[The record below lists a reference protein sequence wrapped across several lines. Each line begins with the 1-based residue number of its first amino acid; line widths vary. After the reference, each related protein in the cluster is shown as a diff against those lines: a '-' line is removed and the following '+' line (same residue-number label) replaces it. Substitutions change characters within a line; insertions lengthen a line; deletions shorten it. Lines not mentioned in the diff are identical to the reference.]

1 MTWMRGAARAR
12 EAVVPDWLAEI
23 ARLRRAPVPWADM
36 VRAGIATCGPLAVA
50 FAVGQRGPGE
60 LIAMGGL
67 LGTLVD
73 KGAPYAARVKRVGS
87 AAVFGGAAGLTIGSF
102 IHGRGWIAVVALVGV
117 AGVSALLSAIG
128 DIGSVTGLQLLIYTS
143 LGLGPLGALR
153 PWWHTA
159 LGFVLG
165 TVWALILTVPGW
177 LLSPSAAQ
185 QRSVAAVYRA
195 LASQLR
201 AAGTPGF
208 TEMRR
213 SVTAAFNAAYDTLLT
228 ARSAASGRDRQ
239 LTRLMALLNQGNLV
253 TEAAAA
259 LDREGNRPPQPVI
272 GIVDGVA
279 DAIRDGRGPV
289 ITSRPWGTSPG
300 ARALQ
305 EALAGVAHLISG
317 KVAAPAVSPAAKPL
331 LRDRAEAL
339 RDRVSGRFSRMF
351 ALRLMASIGVAGWL
365 SEVLAL
371 ARSYWVVL
379 TVAIVLKPDFG
390 SVFARAL
397 QRGIGTILGAVLG
410 AIILAVVP
418 YGPWLLIP
426 YGILAALLP
435 YGQSRN
441 HGLFATFLTPLVVVL
456 IDLLAPA
463 GWHLALDRL
472 LDTLL
477 GCAIVLLV
485 GYALWP
491 ESWQADLPGQ
501 FARAI
506 RDVCRYMEKALVTA
520 GASQRDNSTASAD
533 LASAATPETAPAA
546 GSGGAAEPKYL
557 AGTGLPPRSRLRRQ
571 AYRTL
576 SDLRAEF
583 QRTMSEPAA
592 ISRRAAAWWP
602 ALVGL
607 EEVLDEVTATTVAI
621 ACGAP
626 APSPGA
632 VRQLDATLGA
642 AASTVEDAAGR
653 SGVTE
658 LPSDE
663 PLKRVTEAVRSVL
676 TVLASGKPPA
686 LASS

>member
-1 MTWMRGAARAR
+1 MARA
-12 EAVVPDWLAEI
+12 
-23 ARLRRAPVPWADM
+23 
-36 VRAGIATCGPLAVA
+36 
-50 FAVGQRGPGE
+50 
-60 LIAMGGL
+60 
-67 LGTLVD
+67 
-73 KGAPYAARVKRVGS
+73 GS
-87 AAVFGGAAGLTIGSF
+87 
-102 IHGRGWIAVVALVGV
+102 
-117 AGVSALLSAIG
+117 
-128 DIGSVTGLQLLIYTS
+128 
-143 LGLGPLGALR
+143 
-153 PWWHTA
+153 
-159 LGFVLG
+159 
-165 TVWALILTVPGW
+165 PGW
-177 LLSPSAAQ
+177 
-185 QRSVAAVYRA
+185 
-195 LASQLR
+195 
-201 AAGTPGF
+201 GW
-208 TEMRR
+208 
-213 SVTAAFNAAYDTLLT
+213 
-228 ARSAASGRDRQ
+228 AASPGASRGRP
-239 LTRLMALLNQGNLV
+239 LTRLMALVNQANLV
-253 TEAAAA
+253 REAAAA

-279 DAIRDGRGPV
+279 DAIRDGRGQV
-289 ITSRPWGTSPG
+289 VTSRPWGTRPG

-339 RDRVSGRFSRMF
+339 RDRGRGRFSRMF
-351 ALRLMASIGVAGWL
+351 GLRVMGSIGVAGWL

-485 GYALWP
+485 GYPLAP
-491 ESWQADLPGQ
+491 ETWQAHR
-501 FARAI
+501 AR
-506 RDVCRYMEKALVTA
+506 
-520 GASQRDNSTASAD
+520 
-533 LASAATPETAPAA
+533 P
-546 GSGGAAEPKYL
+546 
-557 AGTGLPPRSRLRRQ
+557 
-571 AYRTL
+571 
-576 SDLRAEF
+576 DLRAEF
-583 QRTMSEPAA
+583 QRPMPARAA